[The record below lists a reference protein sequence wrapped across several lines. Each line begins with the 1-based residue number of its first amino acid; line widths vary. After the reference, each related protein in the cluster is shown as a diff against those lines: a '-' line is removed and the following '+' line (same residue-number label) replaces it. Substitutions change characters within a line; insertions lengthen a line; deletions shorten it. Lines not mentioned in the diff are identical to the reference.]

1 MAEFFAS
8 VDFSLRRRGYHA
20 HGNGVISSAA
30 VTGGVTRE
38 DGTAAPVEVF
48 LFIYRGVGL
57 RCIDQ
62 TTSDANGAWQFTNL
76 NPNKTYMVFA
86 RDPAGVL
93 NAAVL
98 DNLVP
103 VVP

>member
-8 VDFSLRRRGYHA
+8 VDFTHRRRGFNA
-20 HGNGVISSAA
+20 GGAGVISSSA

-48 LFIYRGVGL
+48 LFIYRGIGL

-76 NPNKTYMVFA
+76 NPDKTYMVFA